1 MDSMYTNQVW
11 TSDPPPGIIPIGNK
25 WIFKRKIDSDGI
37 VEIDKARIVAKGYK
51 QREGIDYEE
60 TFSPVAMTKSIRIWL
75 AIAAYY
81 DCFIS
86 KVDMHKVCK
95 LHRSIYGLTQGSR
108 SWNIL
113 FDENVKSFDFTQNMD
128 DQ

>member
-1 MDSMYTNQVW
+1 MKSEMDSMYTNQVW

-37 VEIDKARIVAKGYK
+37 VEIYKARIVAKGYK

-81 DCFIS
+81 DCEICQNGCEDGFSEWPPAGRTI
-86 KVDMHKVCK
+86 HRLTYK
-95 LHRSIYGLTQGSR
+95 LH
-108 SWNIL
+108 
-113 FDENVKSFDFTQNMD
+113 F
-128 DQ
+128 